1 MSGRTENAGGKDE
14 IGQKLRHARRLQKMT
29 LKSVAEKV
37 GCSESMLS
45 KIELGRAPP
54 SLERLA
60 KLAEALGMTVA
71 SLFRE
76 EAHLPFVVYNAGE
89 RPSMDLGS
97 RKSSAG
103 HSTLERMIP
112 PKEGRLLNANLHVVP
127 PNGGSD
133 GTLSHRGE
141 EVGFV
146 IEGFVELTIDG
157 KGVLVGPGSSFFFSS
172 TLPHSY
178 KNIGTEIARIVWVN
192 SPPY

>member
-1 MSGRTENAGGKDE
+1 MSGRTEIPGGKDE
-14 IGQKLRHARRLQKMT
+14 IGQKLRHARHLQKMT

-60 KLAEALGMTVA
+60 RLAEALGMTVA

-97 RKSSAG
+97 RKSSVG
-103 HSTLERMIP
+103 HATLERMIP
-112 PKEGRLLNANLHVVP
+112 PQEGRLLNANLHVVP
-127 PNGGSD
+127 PDGGSD

-157 KGVLVGPGSSFFFSS
+157 KGVLVGPGCSFFFSS